1 MADYSSYYCNQAGNG
16 LPVFHGV
23 RYQRGHGFFGRMF
36 QRFGMPLLKYIG
48 KQALQTGVNIGS
60 DVLEGKTVRDS
71 TRQNL
76 VSTGRTVAKD
86 AVERARKYVQTGEGK
101 KRKRKNR
108 QSGTSRKRRNLR
120 PRKRCVKRRKGSKKK
135 SVRTKKSKRQVHFQ
149 DVFSS

>member
-86 AVERARKYVQTGEGK
+86 AVERARKYVQTGEGRKRKRRQTGGGRKRRKIGTNKKSVK
-101 KRKRKNR
+101 KRK
-108 QSGTSRKRRNLR
+108 QG
-120 PRKRCVKRRKGSKKK
+120 KKK
-135 SVRTKKSKRQVHFQ
+135 SVRSKKSKRQVHFH
-149 DVFSS
+149 DVFSL